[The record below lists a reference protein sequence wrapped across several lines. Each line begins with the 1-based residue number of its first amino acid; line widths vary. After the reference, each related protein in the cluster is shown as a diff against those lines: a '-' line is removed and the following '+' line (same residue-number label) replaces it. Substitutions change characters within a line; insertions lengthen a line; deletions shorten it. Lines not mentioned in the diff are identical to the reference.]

1 MGEAETALSCFI
13 LCFLWVCILR
23 CNSVRGSLLSFGGM
37 RWKWECVLRDNTGQV
52 QGLLIEFLLTFHI
65 HSESQ
70 PEQGLLI
77 ASSLPP
83 LHHLPALLTALMSL
97 QSCFPV
103 QTVTLIRNWC
113 DGKTAER
120 QTCGLGEY
128 FEIGF
133 ASAHARNFKRNLPE
147 PRPSYVVH
155 MDASCGLTL
164 DQRIQNATLNCQV
177 L

>member
-13 LCFLWVCILR
+13 PCFLWVCILH
-23 CNSVRGSLLSFGGM
+23 CNSLTGSLLSFGGI
-37 RWKWECVLRDNTGQV
+37 RWKRVCVLRDNMGQV
-52 QGLLIEFLLTFHI
+52 QGLLIEFLLTFLI

-70 PEQGLLI
+70 PEQGLLT
-77 ASSLPP
+77 ATSVPP
-83 LHHLPALLTALMSL
+83 LHPLPPLLTALTSL
-97 QSCFPV
+97 QSCFPI

-113 DGKTAER
+113 DSTTGER
-120 QTCGLGEY
+120 QTCGLWEY

-133 ASAHARNFKRNLPE
+133 ASTHARNFKWNLPE

-155 MDASCGLTL
+155 VNTTWGLTL
-164 DQRIQNATLNCQV
+164 DQRILNVTLNCQV